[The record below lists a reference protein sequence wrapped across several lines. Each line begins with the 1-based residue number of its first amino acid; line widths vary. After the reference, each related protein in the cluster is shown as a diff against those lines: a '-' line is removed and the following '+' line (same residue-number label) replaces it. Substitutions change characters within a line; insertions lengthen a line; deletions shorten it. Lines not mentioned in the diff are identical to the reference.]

1 MMKYL
6 TIETPYGTLIARSS
20 SPESE
25 YPGFAIYLQNNEKT
39 EMTLLTVVEY
49 SPLIDKFKTIYY
61 EDSLAEDVEPEIF
74 RHVLDKRFTIKE

>member
-1 MMKYL
+1 
-6 TIETPYGTLIARSS
+6 
-20 SPESE
+20 
-25 YPGFAIYLQNNEKT
+25 
-39 EMTLLTVVEY
+39 MTLLTVVEY